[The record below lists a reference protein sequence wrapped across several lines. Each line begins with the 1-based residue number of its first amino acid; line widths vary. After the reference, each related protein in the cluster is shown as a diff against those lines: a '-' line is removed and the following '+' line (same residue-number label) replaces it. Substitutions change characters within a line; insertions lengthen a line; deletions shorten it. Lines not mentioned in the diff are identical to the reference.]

1 MAIQMSRRHVMRTV
15 GAGIGGS
22 ALLGSNACG
31 GSDGVLGSSKTRLRL
46 SHQWPKASNKGGDF
60 RAQIAQQFAQ
70 RVAQKTNGDVT
81 IQVFPNSSL
90 VEAETQYQAM
100 SEGTIDMTVY
110 PVVYAV
116 GEHPAFDITNLPCLI
131 QNHSQ
136 AQNWRTAKIGPRLES
151 IFEETGS
158 RVLVWNWDS
167 FCMGVKDGP
176 PVVSPDDVEDGSVW
190 RGAGPQLEALLQKVG
205 ASITSMDSSE
215 IYGAMQTGVLDAFI
229 TSPSSYRSY
238 RLEEQTS
245 SYTSPTDNTLGF
257 FFEPLLIGLDQFE
270 ELPGDVQQVF
280 EDVAA
285 DLQDFAFGASEHDDL
300 VTERTAEQAGVTVA
314 TMDDAAFD
322 AWKALSEPIWADF
335 AAQVPGGEEL
345 LDLAKQVPVQ

>member
-1 MAIQMSRRHVMRTV
+1 MPTQMTRRQMLRTV
-15 GAGIGGS
+15 GAGIAGS
-22 ALLGSNACG
+22 ALLGTSACG
-31 GSDGVLGSSKTRLRL
+31 GSEGVLGSSQTKLRL
-46 SHQWPKASNKGGDF
+46 SHQWPKATDKGGDF
-60 RAQIAQQFAQ
+60 RSQIAQKFSEQ
-70 RVAQKTNGDVT
+70 VAKKTSGDVT

-90 VEAETQYQAM
+90 VEAETQYEAI

-116 GEHPAFDITNLPCLI
+116 GEHPAFDVTTLPCLI
-131 QNHSQ
+131 QNHSH

-151 IFEETGS
+151 IFEQAGTKI
-158 RVLVWNWDS
+158 LVWNWDS
-167 FCMGVKDGP
+167 FCIGVKSGP
-176 PVVSPDDVEDGSVW
+176 PVVSPDDVEGGSVW
-190 RGAGPQLEALLQKVG
+190 RGAGPRLEERLKKAG

-238 RLEEQTS
+238 RLYEQTA

-270 ELPGDVQQVF
+270 QLPADVQTVF

-285 DLQDFAFGASEHDDL
+285 DLQDYAFGASEHDDG
-300 VTERTAEQAGVTVA
+300 VTEQKTKQAGVNVT
-314 TMDDAAFD
+314 TMDDASFAD
-322 AWKALSEPIWADF
+322 WKAMSEPIWADF
-335 AAQVPGGEEL
+335 AAEVDGGEEL
-345 LDLAKQVPVQ
+345 VDMAKQVPVQ